1 MFVHSK
7 ARILF
12 HGEGQETFLLEAGTL
27 GNVPEW
33 VAKHPDFDVYV
44 RAGRIIIA
52 EGRKESEIEKA
63 SIKADFA
70 KEEAQKIHEE
80 KIAAAEEKP
89 AEAEKPAK
97 EEEKPKA
104 KKAAPGAKKSK

>member
-12 HGEGQETFLLEAGTL
+12 HGEGQEAFLLEAGSL
-27 GNVPEW
+27 CLVPEW

-52 EGRKESEIEKA
+52 EGKKESEIEKA

-70 KEEAQKIHEE
+70 KAEAQKIHEE

-97 EEEKPKA
+97 EEKPKA
-104 KKAAPGAKKSK
+104 KKAAPKAKKSK